1 MASAAWP
8 TEGSLYGDSLSLR
21 YENPALLA
29 RAAHVF

>member
-1 MASAAWP
+1 MASAGWP
-8 TEGSLYGDSLSLR
+8 TAMSLYGDSTSLR